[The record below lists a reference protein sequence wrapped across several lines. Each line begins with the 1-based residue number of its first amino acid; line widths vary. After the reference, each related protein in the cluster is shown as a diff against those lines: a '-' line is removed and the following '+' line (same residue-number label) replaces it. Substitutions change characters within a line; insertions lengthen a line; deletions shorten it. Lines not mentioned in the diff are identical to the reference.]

1 MTRVLGSHPLVHTLT
16 WESRFLV
23 DPGGF
28 EDLARAL
35 TSAYTPY
42 HAADALERLSWLFGE
57 RLTGRSV
64 EAFRGWG
71 LADELGHDKY
81 FGALEELWDQLAWY
95 EFTECVPTL
104 GYRQGATQQ
113 QPHEPRGRRRVVGRY
128 FPDRS
133 DLIQVLRDFTDGL
146 FTSAA
151 TKAGK
156 QTWGEKTPFNLL
168 SADFLWELFP
178 EARIIVMVRHPRDV
192 LSSHLDQQWAPST
205 VPAALNWLEPVYQ
218 RWLVERPRLQRDP
231 RYLEIQLEEISADWP
246 TGRAELFGA
255 LGLPDAQTAEGFNSK
270 LADRAPAE
278 MSSDD
283 QHLVTEILGPICADL
298 GYD

>member
-42 HAADALERLSWLFGE
+42 HAADALERLSRLFGE
-57 RLTGRSV
+57 RLTGHSV

-71 LADELGHDKY
+71 LADELGHGKY
-81 FGALEELWDQLAWY
+81 FGALEELWDRLAWY
-95 EFTECVPTL
+95 EFTERVPTF

-133 DLIQVLRDFTDGL
+133 DLIQVLRSFTDGL

-151 TKAGK
+151 TDAGK

-178 EARIIVMVRHPRDV
+178 RGPHCRDG
-192 LSSHLDQQWAPST
+192 AT
-205 VPAALNWLEPVYQ
+205 PA
-218 RWLVERPRLQRDP
+218 
-231 RYLEIQLEEISADWP
+231 
-246 TGRAELFGA
+246 
-255 LGLPDAQTAEGFNSK
+255 
-270 LADRAPAE
+270 
-278 MSSDD
+278 
-283 QHLVTEILGPICADL
+283 
-298 GYD
+298 